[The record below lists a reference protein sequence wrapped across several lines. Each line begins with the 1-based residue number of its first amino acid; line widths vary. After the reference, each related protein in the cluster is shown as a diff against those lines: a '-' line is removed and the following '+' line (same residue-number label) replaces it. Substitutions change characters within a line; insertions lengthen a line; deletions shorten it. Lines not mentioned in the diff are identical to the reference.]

1 MALAALFIASFG
13 DTPRIIAAYGD
24 ARTLD
29 LYNIHNGETLT
40 ILYKKDGQY
49 IPDALKKLNWFF
61 RDWRKNEQTN
71 MDPHVF
77 DIAWELHE
85 ELGSQKPIHVVSG
98 YRSPGTNESLRRAG
112 GGQAKASQHILGHA
126 IDLHFP
132 DVPTKSIRYS
142 ALVRER
148 GGVGYYP
155 TSALPFVHVDT
166 GHVRM
171 WPRMPRQ
178 ELALLFPSGQSK
190 YIPDDGRPI
199 SIADVG
205 IARSKY
211 VQLAADIDR
220 FHHFRREPHDQVLVA
235 SADAPIVPPKPEFA
249 RSGIVN
255 VGLGRAGLARQVVA
269 SAGSGDGAG
278 DAGSTGNGVELSSWT
293 VASLGGPVPVPKLS
307 SRIVLASQQKLKQQ
321 AKEKA
326 QLVQLASADP
336 TMIVPVPAIA
346 GRPAGGN
353 SNEPYLN
360 ESGWA
365 KAPEYDGD
373 DHPGELSYRPFE
385 IGPFIV
391 ANPTI
396 NDEAMAHLVHPVL
409 AIAHNMIGDTPEDV
423 SFRFKPELRYDLAS
437 LDDFAANEV
446 NAALFADPEPGKTGG
461 KPVKTAATN

>member
-1 MALAALFIASFG
+1 MALAALIIASFG

-40 ILYKKDGQY
+40 VLYKKDGQY
-49 IPDALKKLNWFF
+49 VPDALKKLNWFF

-71 MDPHVF
+71 MDPRVF

-98 YRSPGTNESLRRAG
+98 YRSPGTNEKLRRAG
-112 GGQAKASQHILGHA
+112 GGQAKSSQHILGHA

-132 DVPTKSIRYS
+132 DVPTKSIRYA
-142 ALVRER
+142 ALIRER

-155 TSALPFVHVDT
+155 TSALPFVHVDV
-166 GHVRM
+166 GRVRM

-178 ELALLFPSGQSK
+178 ELALLFPNGRSK
-190 YIPDDGRPI
+190 YVPADGRPI

-205 IARSKY
+205 IARAKY

-220 FHHFRREPHDQVLVA
+220 FHHFRSEPHASVLVA
-235 SADAPIVPPKPEFA
+235 SADAQVVPPKPE
-249 RSGIVN
+249 
-255 VGLGRAGLARQVVA
+255 LARPELARNVIA
-269 SAGSGDGAG
+269 SVGDGDSGNASDGAAG
-278 DAGSTGNGVELSSWT
+278 DGVSLSSWT
-293 VASLGGPVPVPKLS
+293 VASLGGPVPTPKLA
-307 SRIVLASQQKLKQQ
+307 SRVVLASQQKLKQQ
-321 AKEKA
+321 AREKA
-326 QLVQLASADP
+326 QLVRLASADP
-336 TMIVPVPAIA
+336 TMIVPVPAVA
-346 GRPAGGN
+346 ERPAN
-353 SNEPYLN
+353 DPYLN

-385 IGPFIV
+385 IGQFLV
-391 ANPTI
+391 AKPTI
-396 NDEAMAHLVHPVL
+396 DDESLSHMVHPVL
-409 AIAHNMIGDTPEDV
+409 AIARTMIGDAPEDV

-437 LDDFAANEV
+437 LDDFAADDV
-446 NAALFADPEPGKTGG
+446 NAALFADPDPGKLGPSKASG
-461 KPVKTAATN
+461 VPVKTAATN

>member
-1 MALAALFIASFG
+1 MAFAALVIASFG

-29 LYNIHNGETLT
+29 LYNIHNGEKLT
-40 ILYKKDGQY
+40 VLYKKNGQY
-49 IPDALKKLNWFF
+49 VPDALKKLNWFF
-61 RDWRKNEQTN
+61 RDWRKNEQTT
-71 MDPHVF
+71 MDPRVF

-85 ELGSQKPIHVVSG
+85 ELGSQKSIHVVSG

-112 GGQAKASQHILGHA
+112 GGQAKSSQHILGHA

-132 DVPTKSIRYS
+132 DVPTKSIRYA

-155 TSALPFVHVDT
+155 TSALPFVHVDV
-166 GHVRM
+166 GRVRM

-178 ELALLFPSGQSK
+178 ELALLFPSGRSK
-190 YIPDDGRPI
+190 YVPADGRPI

-220 FHHFRREPHDQVLVA
+220 FHHFRQQPHDTILVA
-235 SADAPIVPPKPEFA
+235 SADAPIVPPKPELA
-249 RSGIVN
+249 RSVITSV
-255 VGLGRAGLARQVVA
+255 
-269 SAGSGDGAG
+269 GDGDSGAADNGG
-278 DAGSTGNGVELSSWT
+278 DGGPTGNGVGLASWT
-293 VASLGGPVPVPKLS
+293 VASLGGPVPTPKLA
-307 SRIVLASQQKLKQQ
+307 SRIILASEQKRRQQ
-321 AKEKA
+321 AAEKVK
-326 QLVQLASADP
+326 LVQLASADP
-336 TMIVPVPAIA
+336 TMIVPIPAVA
-346 GRPAGGN
+346 ERPSGGN
-353 SNEPYLN
+353 INDPYMN

-391 ANPTI
+391 AKPTI
-396 NDEAMAHLVHPVL
+396 DDAALSHLVHPVL
-409 AIAHNMIGDTPEDV
+409 AIAHTMIGDTPGDV

-437 LDDFAANEV
+437 LDNFAGDEV
-446 NAALFADPEPGKTGG
+446 TASLFADPEPGAKPAKAAG
-461 KPVKTAATN
+461 KPVKTAAKN